1 MGHWSLTPDR
11 LRVRWNDEQ
20 FAAARTDRGDRLAVI
35 PILLYHQIASLPH
48 HRDPKQL
55 AVSQALF
62 ERQMAY
68 LHRNGY
74 RCMRL
79 DEVVRSIKAGLPQPK
94 KAFVLTFDDGFRDL
108 YSTVRPILSRF
119 GFTATVFFVAGCAGR
134 ESNWEGQSGSL
145 AAPLLSWS
153 EARELSR
160 AGFTFGSHTL
170 THPFLTRLE
179 QAEAARE
186 IRESR
191 LMLQDRLEVEV
202 ELFSYPYSA
211 QTPALQQ
218 MVADSGYLAA
228 CGGDRGRWNHFNLWR
243 AQCTGRESWLSFA
256 FKASGQYYRL
266 LELKQHVRNRRLLG
280 RAERPL
286 DAA

>member
-1 MGHWSLTPDR
+1 MCPWSLTRAR
-11 LRVRWNDEQ
+11 LRVRRTDEQ
-20 FAAARTDRGDRLAVI
+20 FAVARTDRGDGLAVI
-35 PILLYHQIASLPH
+35 PILLYHQIASLPRD
-48 HRDPKQL
+48 RDPKQL

-94 KAFVLTFDDGFRDL
+94 KAFVLTFDDGFKDL

-134 ESNWEGQSGSL
+134 ESDWEGQSGIL
-145 AAPLLSWS
+145 GAPLLSWA

-160 AGFTFGSHTL
+160 DGFTFGSHTV

-179 QAEAARE
+179 KAEAARE

-191 LMLQDRLEVEV
+191 KVLQDRLEVEV

-211 QTPALQQ
+211 QTLALQR
-218 MVADSGYLAA
+218 MVAESGYLAA
-228 CGGDRGRWNHFNLWR
+228 CGGDRGQWNPFNLWR

-256 FKASGQYYRL
+256 FKVSGQFYRL

-280 RAERPL
+280 RFARPL